1 LKEYPKC
8 PYVVMCSLVAHE
20 GRQFSWTCLRLRRT
34 VGRTHCEQ
42 CERTI
47 VRMINVQCR

>member
-8 PYVVMCSLVAHE
+8 PFIVICSVVACE
-20 GRQFSWTCLRLRRT
+20 GGQYSWTCLRLNRA
-34 VGRTHCEQ
+34 VGRMQCEQ